1 MAASRCIKRG
11 CSESPMGPLRHTRS
25 VEAKPNGGCCA
36 IPLRPSPPL
45 YCGYPRH
52 TIAAPPAIP
61 LGVVQNYLPFF
72 LQTSIFLV
80 IFATSSLQ
88 KRKLTCRSGWV
99 GPNLLKSVYLTLCLL
114 TLRNLAV
121 PKQLVK
127 NKAAVDA
134 HGYVL

>member
-1 MAASRCIKRG
+1 MRAVAQLYR
-11 CSESPMGPLRHTRS
+11 
-25 VEAKPNGGCCA
+25 GGCA
-36 IPLRPSPPL
+36 IIWGLLRNTIATLPAPIL
-45 YCGYPRH
+45 RLTRH
-52 TIAAPPAIP
+52 TIATPPAIP

-72 LQTSIFLV
+72 LQTSIFLI

-88 KRKLTCRSGWV
+88 KRKPTCRSGWV

-114 TLRNLAV
+114 TYRNLAV